1 MKSEFKSK
9 VFENSIKELKLELFC
24 IQNMAATGR
33 LHIYH
38 RIYFRRRRL
47 YKTSASK
54 LKSNDTEFFYRIS
67 LLSFVLISLQLKIM

>member
-1 MKSEFKSK
+1 
-9 VFENSIKELKLELFC
+9 
-24 IQNMAATGR
+24 MAATGR

-47 YKTSASK
+47 HKTSASK